1 MVDLL
6 SHCALVLPCE
16 AADTAFGGLGIP
28 EGGDGL
34 FTAPV
39 PFDIDNHGDTTW
51 QRVWVITLH

>member
-1 MVDLL
+1 M
-6 SHCALVLPCE
+6 
-16 AADTAFGGLGIP
+16 AFGGLGTP

-34 FTAPV
+34 FVAPV